1 MWIYQ
6 ARGFACIVMWF
17 NQISIGVL
25 INCNSCWCLKPIN
38 QTWNSK
44 KKSTWNGMTQLF
56 SQYLMWSKKFEIW
69 RKLRSSQTFATTFL
83 KPQNGD
89 FMSLLSWMAR
99 VANKTHVIEKFLFY
113 DIKSSKAMNNTTKN
127 CVHSILMCLLSI
139 CNKKLTFICIGHW
152 QNAFCIMLHKW
163 IQH

>member
-1 MWIYQ
+1 M
-6 ARGFACIVMWF
+6 M
-17 NQISIGVL
+17 
-25 INCNSCWCLKPIN
+25 
-38 QTWNSK
+38 
-44 KKSTWNGMTQLF
+44 QLF

-89 FMSLLSWMAR
+89 FMSLLSWMSR

-139 CNKKLTFICIGHW
+139 CNKKTNFHLYWPLTKCLLHYVA
-152 QNAFCIMLHKW
+152 QMNPTLDEQLHKTIIANQQLLALTW
-163 IQH
+163 ACLVLFSTKLNW